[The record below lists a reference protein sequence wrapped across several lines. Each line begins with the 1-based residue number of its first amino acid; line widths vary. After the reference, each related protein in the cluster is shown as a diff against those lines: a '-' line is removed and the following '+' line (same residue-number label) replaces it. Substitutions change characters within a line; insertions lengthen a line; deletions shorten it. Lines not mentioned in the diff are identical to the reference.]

1 MFDFLVEAIA
11 QYPYIGVALIFLV
24 CGIGLPLPEEIVLV
38 AAGYICATSPDKAE
52 LPVMMAWC
60 AGAIFAGDLM
70 PYMAGRLFGPR
81 LLRLRTMRLV
91 VTKRRL
97 ATFDHWFRRR
107 GDLVIFIARFLAG
120 IRVVAFFTAGTM
132 NMPFRRFF
140 LLDGLGIVLIV
151 PALTYAGYH
160 FAPGIDGLIGY
171 VKQMERGMLIAT
183 IALIAL
189 GLLWLWRARKRQA
202 YLESVSN
209 PSEAFVEGRPIDP
222 NAPPASATSDDN
234 GPSREG
240 T

>member
-11 QYPYIGVALIFLV
+11 QYPYVGVALIFLV

-38 AAGYICATSPDKAE
+38 AAGYICATSPEKAG

-60 AGAIFAGDLM
+60 AGAIFAGDLI

-151 PALTYAGYH
+151 PALTYAGFH
-160 FAPGIDGLIGY
+160 FAPGIDVLIGY
-171 VKQMERGMLIAT
+171 VKQMERGMVVAT
-183 IALIAL
+183 VALITL
-189 GLLWLWRARKRQA
+189 GVLWVWRARKRQA
-202 YLESVSN
+202 YLESVST
-209 PSEAFVEGRPIDP
+209 PSEAFVEARPVD
-222 NAPPASATSDDN
+222 ASAPAERAPSDAN
-234 GPSREG
+234 GPSR
-240 T
+240 TDA